1 MTGSSLQASAHRA
14 AVSTQD
20 FRKASMLFC
29 GYSLLQAAPA
39 AACGEE
45 RPLFAGMLGASA
57 LKSGINLSTAQFTA
71 LRDSEHSAL
80 FPRSLSFV
88 MALEGQSSEFDPGNG
103 RSRIALKPG
112 EAALFSFSD
121 TVGTT
126 GRYCRGQRSKSVLI
140 QLRSDLIA
148 DERLAAFVDART
160 RESGMLSL
168 GTCPQLNFLCGQL
181 FDPTLCGT
189 AGCLLL
195 ESRVLETVARAIQKL
210 ELDTPRSVSAAVA
223 PAAASGRGPSS
234 DAAKMAR
241 VRDRL
246 MAEPEGDHS
255 LVALAREAGVSVSG
269 LKTKFRAVYGQT
281 VFAFLHDLRME
292 RARAGLESGGWT
304 VTQAAHFTGYRHA
317 SNFSTAFQ
325 KHFGRSPGRGCGQQ
339 LCPPA

>member
-20 FRKASMLFC
+20 FCKASMLFC
-29 GYSLLQAAPA
+29 GYALLPAAPSA
-39 AACGEE
+39 GRGGGRGEE
-45 RPLFAGMLGASA
+45 KPLFAGTLGASA
-57 LKSGINLSTAQFTA
+57 LKSGINLGTAQFTA

-88 MALEGQSSEFDPGNG
+88 LSLEGRSSEFDPGGG
-103 RSRIALKPG
+103 RSRIVLNPG

-121 TVGTT
+121 AVGTT

-140 QLRSDLIA
+140 QLRSDRIA
-148 DERLAAFVDART
+148 DEGLADFVDART
-160 RESGMLSL
+160 RDSGMLPL
-168 GTCPQLNFLCGQL
+168 GTCPQLGFLCGQL

-195 ESRVLETVARAIQKL
+195 ESRVLEIVARAIQKL
-210 ELDTPRSVSAAVA
+210 ELDAVR
-223 PAAASGRGPSS
+223 PVAASGGGGRGS

-281 VFAFLHDLRME
+281 VFAFLHELRME
-292 RARAGLESGGWT
+292 RARTGLESGGWT

-325 KHFGRSPGRGCGQQ
+325 KHFGRSPGRGGGHRP
-339 LCPPA
+339 CPPA